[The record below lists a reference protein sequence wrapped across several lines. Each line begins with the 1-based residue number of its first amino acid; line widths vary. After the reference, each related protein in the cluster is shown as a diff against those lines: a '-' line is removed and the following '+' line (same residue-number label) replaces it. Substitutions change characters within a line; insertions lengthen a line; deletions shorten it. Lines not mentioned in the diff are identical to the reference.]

1 MTDHLKYSFAF
12 TAASLRLNETVLAAK
27 AILEHSILNYS
38 ELTEEQVDFNSGKA
52 ETFRRSFREI
62 RNRLIQLT
70 PNQMEILANGSLIQ
84 QKQIAFLAVCKHYG
98 FIKDFV
104 IEVLWNKI
112 MVFNY
117 QITESDFNS
126 FINSKIQLH
135 PELENFTESTSKKAK
150 QVLFLILQ
158 QAGIIN
164 NTKDKLI
171 QPQLLEPSVLKVIA
185 EDDRMWLRIF
195 MMSDRDI
202 NQINF

>member
-12 TAASLRLNETVLAAK
+12 TAASLRLNEMVLAAK
-27 AILEHSILNYS
+27 AIFEHRIIDYS
-38 ELTEEQVDFNSGKA
+38 ELTEDHVDFNTAKA
-52 ETFRRSFREI
+52 ETSRRSFREI

-70 PNQMEILANGSLIQ
+70 SDQMEILANGTLIQ
-84 QKQIAFLAVCKHYG
+84 QKQIAFLAVCKHYD

-104 IEVLWNKI
+104 IEVLWDKTMI
-112 MVFNY
+112 FNY
-117 QITESDFNS
+117 QINESDFNT

-135 PELENFTESTSKKAK
+135 PELENFSESTSKKAK
-150 QVLFLILQ
+150 QVLFLILE

-164 NTKDKLI
+164 NIKDKLI

-195 MMSDRDI
+195 MMPDRDI
-202 NQINF
+202 NQIKF